1 MVVRLAIAC
10 VLALASTAAAKVW
23 PTPAA
28 GASASGDP
36 EILFTFDD
44 GPNPTW
50 TPKVLDLLKQ
60 HRIKAV
66 FFLVGEM
73 TASQNKKVPAI
84 VQRIVREGHV
94 IANHTMT
101 HADLCRVQEAQAAAE
116 IDDGKATIERVAGMP
131 LVWFRAPF
139 GARCDRL
146 EAELAARATKHF
158 HWDLDPQE
166 WKHNDKAKT
175 VSYVTRSLGRAR
187 ARSVLL
193 MHDIK
198 PVTVAALP
206 EILTWLERENAIRAA
221 NGKRSIRVLQAPSIA
236 VEQLGPGFT
245 TWTGD
250 VVDRLRG
257 VRADLARVLP

>member
-1 MVVRLAIAC
+1 VVRLAIAC
-10 VLALASTAAAKVW
+10 VLAMASTAAAKAW

-28 GASASGDP
+28 GPSASGDP

-44 GPNPTW
+44 GPNPTL

-60 HRIKAV
+60 HQIKAV
-66 FFLVGEM
+66 FFMVGEM
-73 TASQNKKVPAI
+73 VASENKKVPGI

-101 HADLCRVQEAQAAAE
+101 HADLCRVKEPKAIAE
-116 IDDGKATIERVAGMP
+116 IDDGKAAIERVSGMP

-139 GARCDRL
+139 GVRCDRL
-146 EAELAARATKHF
+146 EAELAERATKHF

-166 WKHNDKAKT
+166 WKHGDKAKT
-175 VSYVTRSLGRAR
+175 VGYVTGSLGRSHAR
-187 ARSVLL
+187 NVLL

-206 EILTWLERENAIRAA
+206 EILAWLERENALRAA
-221 NGKRSIRVLQAPSIA
+221 SGKRPIRVVQAPAIA
-236 VEQLGPGFT
+236 VEQLSPGLT
-245 TWTGD
+245 AWSGD
-250 VVDRLRG
+250 VVERLRG
-257 VRADLARVLP
+257 LRGDLARVLP